1 MQNMVSVNRSQR
13 SLHAFGVAVGDNSI
27 SDTLRLKYCE
37 PSSHGIVLRVN
48 PGSTLEKINLFC
60 RSLKA

>member
-13 SLHAFGVAVGDNSI
+13 SLHAFGVSVGDNSI
-27 SDTLRLKYCE
+27 SDILRLKYCE
-37 PSSHGIVLRVN
+37 PFSHGIILRVN
-48 PGSTLEKINLFC
+48 PGNTLEKINLFC

>member
-37 PSSHGIVLRVN
+37 PFSHGIVLRVN
-48 PGSTLEKINLFC
+48 PGSTLEKINLVC